1 MKIFHSFI
9 LVLFLLSGCAS
20 NPAPIP
26 VVNKS
31 PDRVVPQA
39 YKVHQGDSIYN
50 IAWAF
55 GLDFLDIAEWNGLES
70 PYRLSEGQ
78 IVYLDQ
84 DGKAARAT
92 GTSTNTSEAVV
103 ITKLPAKS
111 KVKPVALQGAGK
123 SVSFSPSPNKWN
135 WPAEGK
141 LTGKFSPGNGSNGIQ
156 IAGVEGSPIKAAA
169 GGEVVFTGIGLRGYG
184 RLIIIK
190 HSKEYISAY
199 AHNKEIMVSEGQSIK
214 ASEQIATMGES
225 DAASPMLHFEIRK
238 AGAPIDPLPLLK

>member
-20 NPAPIP
+20 NPVPIP

-31 PDRVVPQA
+31 PDRVVPKA

-50 IAWAF
+50 ISWAF
-55 GLDFLDIAEWNGLES
+55 GLDFLDIAEWNGLKS

-84 DGKAARAT
+84 NGKAASA
-92 GTSTNTSEAVV
+92 TSTNTPEAVV
-103 ITKLPAKS
+103 ITKLPTKS
-111 KVKPVALQGAGK
+111 KTKPVAVRGAGE
-123 SVSFSPSPNKWN
+123 SVNFSPSPNKWN

-141 LTGKFSPGNGSNGIQ
+141 LTGKFSPSNGSNGIQ

-184 RLIIIK
+184 KLIIVK

-225 DAASPMLHFEIRK
+225 DATSPMLHFEIRK
-238 AGAPIDPLPLLK
+238 KGVPIDPLPLLK